1 MNANDMIQTWLQTTI
16 RLVKNLCYSNNK
28 AGEMGNPH
36 NTIQASSIIQYLT
49 VLSSEPLASLRYS
62 T

>member
-1 MNANDMIQTWLQTTI
+1 M
-16 RLVKNLCYSNNK
+16 RLVKNLSYNNNK

-36 NTIQASSIIQYLT
+36 NTIQASFVIQYLT